1 MEDLEDEYAIGLD
14 LGTTFSC
21 IGVYRNGWVE
31 IIPNKNGEKITPSV
45 VIISNDQKILVG
57 EETTNFLVK
66 NYDSCIYEVKRLIG
80 RQITEEERKKLEERF
95 PFKIV
100 KSQKGNFPE
109 IKITKDGKTKIYS
122 PVEISSYIIK
132 KMVSNAEKYLN
143 KKITKLVITVPAYF
157 NDSQRKLTRQAA
169 EAIGLKVLR
178 IINEPTAAALAYG
191 FDSKLEHN
199 KKIILVFD
207 LGGGTFD
214 VSILSLDKNEEDKST
229 KFEVLG
235 TSGDTNLGGED
246 FDNILVDI
254 VLNKVHKYVDTNKI
268 RENKEAMRKLK
279 ISCENAKKLLSLVDI
294 AHIRIYNIVENVDIF
309 LKVERSEFEEG
320 CKPLFDKLKKPIES
334 ALEMAK
340 LDSGKIKEV
349 ILVGGSTRI
358 PKIKEIIRNY
368 FSESEIN
375 DSINPD
381 EVVAFGAT
389 IEAEKILHNK
399 DKNIKNITLLDI
411 VPFSLGTDI
420 VNNSTN
426 EEIKK
431 EGDRMDVIIKRGS
444 SLNTPKS
451 KKYRTTQDD
460 QTIMPI
466 NIYEGDNE
474 YVKYNHL
481 LKKCNI
487 SGLTKRP
494 KGKTKVIIKFNVDE
508 SGTLNV
514 EAKEIA
520 DDNKGQSVNLTVKND
535 EINLPDEDIDKLKEK
550 MEKLMKNIEE
560 NIKKE
565 KIDFIEIKCNLKK
578 YKDSY
583 QKYQKYKDKKKITE
597 ITEEDLII
605 YILNYCNTLE
615 KLIAKLDTNF
625 DNETVLFKFYLY
637 IKDLFQSYT
646 EALKFHLD
654 KGVKDHIFS
663 EINIYIEKFI
673 DKSQGYL
680 NELLKILSKQKRN
693 YKQYFYS
700 IIVHVISKLNE
711 LGKNC
716 LIDGK
721 KFCKYHSLTYFEQA
735 YSYLE
740 KYFTKEKNEEDER
753 ENMSFLDHDN
763 QTRLKIESKLSF
775 NYLNDIYSGA
785 ILLCKEFAK
794 RGKLIDKRIIE
805 SGTGFTE
812 KSEQLDIEA
821 FKKEAN
827 LENQEIF
834 LSNYENLL
842 SMVMSTQSNSDIEAI
857 CIANII
863 KIYCYMEEKLIQK
876 SRYLCTLA
884 KRCQNIVEVCHLQN
898 EEWYKEFE
906 ELYKKILEAKTEKD
920 KNQEKLLEEMKKI
933 YPDIFKELDDNFAKM
948 KIKDFIDYIIKTH
961 PYKDKKKEDELNFDN
976 NRELIIFLLK
986 KYSPDIYTYVDDG
999 QDIESKL
1006 QHCLAGEISKKLDI
1020 SLNQI

>member
-31 IIPNKNGEKITPSV
+31 IIPNRNGEKITPSV

-122 PVEISSYIIK
+122 PVEISSLIIK

-191 FDSKLEHN
+191 FDSKQKHN
-199 KKIILVFD
+199 KKILVFD

-214 VSILSLDKNEEDKST
+214 VSILSLDKNEKDKST
-229 KFEVLG
+229 SFEVLG

-254 VLNKVHKYVDTNKI
+254 VLNKAKQIPNIDINKI
-268 RENKEAMRKLK
+268 RENKEAMKKLK
-279 ISCENAKKLLSLVDI
+279 VACENTKKLLSISNSAHLHINNIIENFDI
-294 AHIRIYNIVENVDIF
+294 IQIIDRT
-309 LKVERSEFEEG
+309 EFEIG
-320 CKPLFDKLKKPIES
+320 CIPLFDKLTIPIEK
-334 ALEMAK
+334 ALKMAN
-340 LDSGKIKEV
+340 LTADEIQEV

-358 PKIKEIIRNY
+358 PKIKEIVSNY
-368 FSESEIN
+368 FSKSKIN

-381 EVVAFGAT
+381 EAVAYGAT
-389 IEAEKILHNK
+389 IDAEKMLHNK
-399 DKNIKNITLLDI
+399 DEIIQKFTLLDI
-411 VPFSLGTDI
+411 IPFSLGTNV
-420 VNNSTN
+420 VNKSTN
-426 EEIKK
+426 EEIQK
-431 EGDRMDVIIKRGS
+431 EGDLMDVIIERGKHIPTC
-444 SLNTPKS
+444 NS
-451 KKYRTTQDD
+451 KTYSNACDNAVSMSID
-460 QTIMPI
+460 
-466 NIYEGDNE
+466 IYEGE
-474 YVKYNHL
+474 KKYVKYNHL

-487 SGLTKRP
+487 DNLTKRP
-494 KGKTKVIIKFNVDE
+494 KGKTKVVMKYDVDMN
-508 SGTLNV
+508 GILNV
-514 EAKEIA
+514 EAKEIS
-520 DDNKGQSVNLTVKND
+520 DNNKGQIVNLTIKNYELSLD
-535 EINLPDEDIDKLKEK
+535 DKEMDDLREKIRNIVIDNEQ
-550 MEKLMKNIEE
+550 NIDYL
-560 NIKKE
+560 NIKK
-565 KIDFIEIKCNLKK
+565 ILKK

-583 QKYQKYKDKKKITE
+583 EKCITSNQNDDDDD
-597 ITEEDLII
+597 EEDDRSIFI
-605 YILNYCNTLE
+605 SNYYKTLE
-615 KLIAKLDTNF
+615 EFINKLDTNF

-637 IKDLFQSYT
+637 VKDLFQSYV
-646 EALKFHLD
+646 EALKLALD
-654 KGVKDHIFS
+654 KGDKEHIFT
-663 EINIYIEKFI
+663 EINISIEKFI

-680 NELLKILSKQKRN
+680 NELLEILSKQKKN

-740 KYFTKEKNEEDER
+740 KYFPKEKNEEDER

-763 QTRLKIESKLSF
+763 QTKLKIESKLSF

-794 RGKLIDKRIIE
+794 KGKLIDKRIIE
-805 SGTGFTE
+805 SGTGFT
-812 KSEQLDIEA
+812 KKYEQLGIEA
-821 FKKEAN
+821 FKKEVN
-827 LENQEIF
+827 FENQEIF

-842 SMVMSTQSNSDIEAI
+842 SIVMSTQSDTDIEAL

-863 KIYCYMEEKLIQK
+863 KIYCYMEGKLIQK

-884 KRCQNIVEVCHLQN
+884 RRCQNIVEVCHLQN

-906 ELYKKILEAKTEKD
+906 ELYKKILEDKTKKD

-933 YPDIFKELDDNFAKM
+933 YPDIF
-948 KIKDFIDYIIKTH
+948 
-961 PYKDKKKEDELNFDN
+961 
-976 NRELIIFLLK
+976 
-986 KYSPDIYTYVDDG
+986 
-999 QDIESKL
+999 
-1006 QHCLAGEISKKLDI
+1006 
-1020 SLNQI
+1020 